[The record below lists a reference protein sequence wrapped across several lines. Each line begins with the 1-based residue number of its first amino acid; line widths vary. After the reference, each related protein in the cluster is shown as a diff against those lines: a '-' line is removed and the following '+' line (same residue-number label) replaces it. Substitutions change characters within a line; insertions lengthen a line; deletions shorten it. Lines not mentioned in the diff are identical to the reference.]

1 MQGSTQPNRPEPI
14 PRPGMEPE
22 ELLFTLDYVGRPAG
36 HLRWTRTFEKGM
48 IVVRLEANFSGIIG
62 QVRRVQ
68 TSKIDPKTMLPT
80 LFTEN
85 NGSGG
90 SHFEASFDRRAGLV
104 TIRQNRDEASTAL
117 TQDYHDP
124 LSIIQFLRDLPDDAS
139 GIRIPMVGGNVML
152 TRLPDELIQ
161 TPNGEKTARVY
172 YLRPGVG
179 LVYLEAD
186 APHRPLRFSQA
197 VGRYMLEAVLS
208 RISSVQV
215 SQPNRQDRNRGQQ
228 TARGRVPNLSQPTQ
242 RPAQAAQ
249 PSKGSQAMRGTPPGR
264 SDLGRADQG
273 GPRQHPRPPHQQR
286 PSQNPAS
293 PASEAAT
300 EGKVEGNR
308 RRRRRSRRR
317 GKGGGNAPEGSGS

>member
-1 MQGSTQPNRPEPI
+1 MQGFSPPNRTEPI
-14 PRPGMEPE
+14 HSPALQPE
-22 ELLFTLDYVGRPAG
+22 ELLFTLAYAGRPAG
-36 HLRWTRTFEKGM
+36 NLRWTRTFEKGL

-62 QVRRVQ
+62 QARRVQ
-68 TSKIDPKTMLPT
+68 TSRIDPRTMLPVS
-80 LFTEN
+80 FTEN

-104 TIRQNRDEASTAL
+104 TIRQNRDEASQAL

-152 TRLPDELIQ
+152 TRLPNELIQ
-161 TPNGEKTARVY
+161 TPNGEKTVRVY

-197 VGRYMLEAVLS
+197 VGRYMLEAMLS

-215 SQPNRQDRNRGQQ
+215 SQPGRQDRNRGQQ
-228 TARGRVPNLSQPTQ
+228 TARGRVPNVPQPTQ
-242 RPAQAAQ
+242 HPTQVAQ
-249 PSKGSQAMRGTPPGR
+249 PAKGSQATRGTPSGR
-264 SDLGRADQG
+264 SDQG

-286 PSQNPAS
+286 PTQHAANVQGEVQSQGR
-293 PASEAAT
+293 SEGRA
-300 EGKVEGNR
+300 EGNR

-317 GKGGGNAPEGSGS
+317 GKGGGSTPEGSGS

>member
-1 MQGSTQPNRPEPI
+1 MQGFSQPNRPQPI
-14 PRPGMEPE
+14 PHLSIEPE
-22 ELLFTLDYVGRPAG
+22 ELLFTLDYAGRPAG
-36 HLRWTRTFEKGM
+36 NLRWTRTVEKGL

-68 TSKIDPKTMLPT
+68 TSRIDPRTMLPV

-90 SHFEASFDRRAGLV
+90 SHFEANFDRRAGLV
-104 TIRQNRDEASTAL
+104 TIRQNRDEASQAL

-139 GIRIPMVGGNVML
+139 GIRIPMVGGNIML

-161 TPNGEKTARVY
+161 TPSGEKTARVY

-197 VGRYMLEAVLS
+197 VGRYMLEAILS

-215 SQPNRQDRNRGQQ
+215 SQPGRQDRNRGQQ
-228 TARGRVPNLSQPTQ
+228 TARGRVPNVPQPTQ
-242 RPAQAAQ
+242 RPTRAVQ
-249 PSKGSQAMRGTPPGR
+249 PAKGLQVTRGTPSGR
-264 SDLGRADQG
+264 FDQG

-286 PSQNPAS
+286 LTQNAVNTE
-293 PASEAAT
+293 ADAQVEGRSEGRA
-300 EGKVEGNR
+300 EGNR

-317 GKGGGNAPEGSGS
+317 GKGGGNAPEGSGP